1 MTDFDKQHDEM
12 QLSWEKTKK
21 EMERQQEMFLE
32 SWKKT
37 SEEMDRQ
44 QLRMLAD
51 WKEMSKDAERQ
62 FSKMIEEC
70 KKTYGTI
77 AFDYKFPSL
86 DSCTKECITQQLVML
101 RDYYAVL
108 DKDLRKR
115 YRSIQGKKGHAYE
128 LKDLVSAVKTI
139 DKLYYRVNDM
149 IKDLQKESKPIQR
162 KLESKNK

>member
-12 QLSWEKTKK
+12 QLSWEKTKV
-21 EMERQQEMFLE
+21 EMQRQQEMFLE

-37 SEEMDRQ
+37 SEEM
-44 QLRMLAD
+44 
-51 WKEMSKDAERQ
+51 ERQ

-115 YRSIQGKKGHAYE
+115 YRCIQGKKGHAYE

>member
-12 QLSWEKTKK
+12 QLSWEKTKV
-21 EMERQQEMFLE
+21 EMQRQQEMFLE
-32 SWKKT
+32 SWKMT
-37 SEEMDRQ
+37 SEEM
-44 QLRMLAD
+44 
-51 WKEMSKDAERQ
+51 ERQ

>member
-1 MTDFDKQHDEM
+1 
-12 QLSWEKTKK
+12 
-21 EMERQQEMFLE
+21 
-32 SWKKT
+32 
-37 SEEMDRQ
+37 
-44 QLRMLAD
+44 
-51 WKEMSKDAERQ
+51 
-62 FSKMIEEC
+62 MIEEC

>member
-21 EMERQQEMFLE
+21 EMERQQ
-32 SWKKT
+32 
-37 SEEMDRQ
+37 
-44 QLRMLAD
+44 LRMLAD
-51 WKEMSKDAERQ
+51 WKEISKDAERQ
-62 FSKMIEEC
+62 FSKMIKEC

-115 YRSIQGKKGHAYE
+115 YRSIQGKKEHAYE

>member
-37 SEEMDRQ
+37 SEEM
-44 QLRMLAD
+44 
-51 WKEMSKDAERQ
+51 ERQ

>member
-21 EMERQQEMFLE
+21 EMQRQQEMFLE

-51 WKEMSKDAERQ
+51 WKEISKDAERQ

-115 YRSIQGKKGHAYE
+115 DRSIQGKKEHAYE

>member
-12 QLSWEKTKK
+12 QLSWEKTKV
-21 EMERQQEMFLE
+21 EMQRQQEMFLE

-37 SEEMDRQ
+37 SEEM
-44 QLRMLAD
+44 
-51 WKEMSKDAERQ
+51 ERQ

-139 DKLYYRVNDM
+139 DKLYDKRFT
-149 IKDLQKESKPIQR
+149 KR
-162 KLESKNK
+162 K